1 MTPAPRRTLTHRTA
15 RASTHST
22 IMVVGVIMDA
32 RRAASEGKS
41 TLTVLTNGNLQ
52 VATHLSLSTRLL
64 FWATN
69 APYWLLAAQLLHA
82 PPPSSAWPRAHAASV
97 AGVALISTLYHGAV
111 LFGLSLKLPPRVF
124 QALTARLLA
133 LDVVAANAYGV
144 ALVVFSGVARSAP
157 RFAPPLT
164 LLLVG
169 ARAKRTSRPVTFAWC
184 HGLWHIFSAY
194 VMFWTLYDEYLG
206 V

>member
-1 MTPAPRRTLTHRTA
+1 
-15 RASTHST
+15 
-22 IMVVGVIMDA
+22 MVVGVIMDA

-124 QALTARLLA
+124 QALTARL
-133 LDVVAANAYGV
+133 
-144 ALVVFSGVARSAP
+144 
-157 RFAPPLT
+157 
-164 LLLVG
+164 
-169 ARAKRTSRPVTFAWC
+169 
-184 HGLWHIFSAY
+184 
-194 VMFWTLYDEYLG
+194 
-206 V
+206 

>member
-1 MTPAPRRTLTHRTA
+1 MCCPGEAKRFGPLSKVDVSRCLLPPEAVVAVRAAAEAAGVRHPIGGNCPREELLNGLTHGLGIIFA
-15 RASTHST
+15 FFGGL
-22 IMVVGVIMDA
+22 MMM
-32 RRAASEGKS
+32 RRANA
-41 TLTVLTNGNLQ
+41 TNDMATVLGCG
-52 VATHLSLSTRLL
+52 VFCIAM
-64 FWATN
+64 N
-69 APYWLLAAQLLHA
+69 ALY
-82 PPPSSAWPRAHAASV
+82 
-97 AGVALISTLYHGAV
+97 LISTLYHGAV

-194 VMFWTLYDEYLG
+194 VMFWTLYDE
-206 V
+206 